1 MSVSILSKSA
11 LAVVVCLALAGC
23 KSDAERAD
31 EYFQSGKEL
40 LEAGDIDR
48 AMVEFR
54 NVFEFEQ
61 NHLETRMTMG
71 KLFLEQDNT
80 AAAYGQFLRVA
91 EQHPEEFEAR
101 LILAELAFSAGNWE
115 EFERHGAVVIAQ
127 QPENPRVRAIELGT
141 TYRAA
146 ALDEDDPARQA
157 LIPAAESLLAEM
169 PANKIVNSLLLDS
182 YIRDGVFSKAL
193 ERFDVMIAESP
204 QDRTLYTRRLAVLA
218 QMQDMDA
225 LETQLREM
233 VEQFPGDPEVQGMLF
248 RFYVSQQRLEDAEAF
263 LRSLSDPSD
272 EDPAN
277 YLSLIQFIGQVRGEE
292 AARTEIERAV
302 ELNPNPNRFKAML
315 AMLDF
320 RAGEQDKA
328 ISELEAILA
337 DADPA
342 QEDTQAIKAMFAR
355 ILVQTGNQ
363 VGARRQVEEVLAQN
377 PAHVESLKMQ
387 ASWQLQADE
396 VDEAIA
402 NLRIALD
409 TAPEDVQVMT
419 LLFDAYSRLG
429 ETNLAREYLA
439 LAVDASGNAPD
450 TSLRYARVLISE
462 ERYLAAEDVL
472 LPALRQNPDNV
483 DLLALLGQLYLRMED
498 IPRAT
503 QVVDT
508 LGRIDT
514 EQSRAQ
520 GNSLQAQVLNQ
531 QSGSD
536 EAIAYLEELA
546 NQEDASVRDQLVL
559 INARLR
565 TGETAAALAMAEAL
579 VAENPDSLGL
589 KQALANTQAAHGDLA
604 AAEATMRGIVTA
616 QPQADRTWLQLA
628 RLAGRQ
634 GDAEKSQAIVDEA
647 IIATDRHPNVMWAKA
662 SILERNGDVDG
673 AIAIYE
679 ELYALNS
686 SSIVVANNLASML
699 ATYKDDAESLE
710 RAWIVGRR
718 LRDIDNPAVQDTY
731 GWILFRRG
739 EVEDALPYL
748 KNAADALDDPIVQAH
763 LGFVYAELGRNDDAL
778 EQMQKAVDLA
788 GPGDTRD
795 RIEAARA
802 EITRLRSLPEN

>member
-546 NQEDASVRDQLVL
+546 SQEDASVRDQLVL

>member
-546 NQEDASVRDQLVL
+546 SQEDASVRDQLVL

-604 AAEATMRGIVTA
+604 AAETTMRGIVTA